1 MILESQLAIL
11 LITADRDG
19 AKSLS
24 REIKELFRGCR
35 ISGCEPTLALQ
46 TLRNRYFDLAVL
58 HRENNDP
65 CYYELVLNIG
75 HLAAD
80 MPVIVSM
87 PSGDDSCARQFDSLN
102 SVHCLIR
109 DDGFQKTV
117 MTVIEEVLRDSA
129 DRSLDWIGYSDGA
142 TETQAELIRTTTGT
156 LSHEINNPLM
166 AILSIS
172 ELILNDHNKYN
183 PDITRKITMIRRS
196 AERIESSLKRLASI
210 SEPVLRQTPIG
221 PMIDPEQSRRTRKR
235 SKTRS

>member
-1 MILESQLAIL
+1 MESQLVIL
-11 LITADRDG
+11 LISADRDG

-35 ISGCEPTLALQ
+35 ISGCEPILALQ
-46 TLRNRYFDLAVL
+46 TLRNRCFDLAVL
-58 HRENNDP
+58 HLENNDP

-87 PSGDDSCARQFDSLN
+87 PSGDESCARQFDSLN

-109 DDGFQKTV
+109 DGGFQETV
-117 MTVIEEVLRDSA
+117 TTVIEEVLRNSD
-129 DRSLDWIGYSDGA
+129 DWPLDWIGHSDGA

-166 AILSIS
+166 AILGIS
-172 ELILNDHNKYN
+172 ELILNDRNKYN
-183 PDITRKITMIRRS
+183 PDVTRKITMIRRS
-196 AERIESSLKRLASI
+196 AERIESSLRRLASI
-210 SEPVLRQTPIG
+210 TEPVLRQTPTG
-221 PMIDPEQSRRTRKR
+221 PMIDTELSRRTRKH

>member
-1 MILESQLAIL
+1 MESQLAIL
-11 LITADRDG
+11 LICANRDG

-24 REIKELFRGCR
+24 REIKELFKGCR

-46 TLRNRYFDLAVL
+46 ALRIRYFDLAVL
-58 HRENNDP
+58 HLENNDP

-75 HLAAD
+75 HLAAG

-87 PSGDDSCARQFDSLN
+87 PSGDESCARQFDSLN

-117 MTVIEEVLRDSA
+117 ITVIEEVLRDSA
-129 DRSLDWIGYSDGA
+129 DRSLEWIGHSDGT

-172 ELILNDHNKYN
+172 ELILNDRKKHN
-183 PDITRKITMIRRS
+183 PDVTRKITMIRRS
-196 AERIESSLKRLASI
+196 AERIESSLRRLASI
-210 SEPVLRQTPIG
+210 TEPVLMQTPTG
-221 PMIDPEQSRRTRKR
+221 PMIDTELSRRTRKH